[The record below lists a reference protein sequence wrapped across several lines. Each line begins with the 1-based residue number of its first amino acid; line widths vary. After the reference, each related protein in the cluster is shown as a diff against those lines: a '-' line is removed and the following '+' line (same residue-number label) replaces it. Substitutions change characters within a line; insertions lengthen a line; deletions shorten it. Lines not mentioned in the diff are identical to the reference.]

1 MFREEMSAERQPPL
15 GGLVEDAV
23 RDGRRARRNRRVWIT
38 LGSAGVAATVAVAT
52 AFAVTPSGGG
62 GRTTPQRAGTPMR
75 GPVPVL
81 AASSTS
87 TAIKQPAGPKSPVTD
102 AAVIEQLARLV
113 PKGRISGF
121 AQGPKEAGR
130 YAFGQLYLDTGK
142 GPGMIRAFVYKGG
155 LSEEACSTK
164 APDKALE
171 SKEKAS
177 LKGAK
182 SEPERRQ
189 VRKRFDVLQHQK
201 RPGCRDLPGGGRA
214 LVQTDASGASSASV
228 DHGNGVVVLVF
239 TTTWLAWNGTT
250 NPPGTIA
257 LTPAQ
262 VLKIAAYPGW
272 GAKMDSALVK
282 KAATDYRSLP
292 TVY

>member
-15 GGLVEDAV
+15 DGLVEDAV
-23 RDGRRARRNRRVWIT
+23 RDGRRARRKRRIA
-38 LGSAGVAATVAVAT
+38 LGSAGVAAAVAVGA
-52 AFAVTPSGGG
+52 AFAIAPGGG
-62 GRTTPQRAGTPMR
+62 SGTTSPPRAGTPQR
-75 GPVPVL
+75 NPQPVL

-155 LSEEACSTK
+155 LSEEACDPK
-164 APDKALE
+164 AVDKALE
-171 SKEKAS
+171 SKEKYV
-177 LKGAK
+177 LKMAK
-182 SEPERRQ
+182 TEQERRQ
-189 VRKRFDVLQHQK
+189 VRERFEAVKKQK
-201 RPGCRDLPGGGRA
+201 RPGCQDLPGGGRA
-214 LVQTDASGASSASV
+214 LVDTDASGATSASV
-228 DHGNGVVVLVF
+228 DHGNGVVVQVF
-239 TTTWLAWNGTT
+239 TATWLAWDGTT

-257 LTPAQ
+257 LSRAQ

-272 GAKMDSALVK
+272 GAKMDSALVEQ
-282 KAATDYRSLP
+282 AATDYRSLP